1 MVLDHPAAGAK
12 LSLGTDVS
20 TTHVGAVIQ
29 QKPPG
34 SRWRPLGFCSA
45 QLDKAQTNYSVFNRE
60 LLAVVAAIKHFLYM
74 LEGRQFVL
82 FTDHKP
88 LVGGLDVARIRSRLA
103 NSDSCLSSQSLH
115 PASGTSPASRT

>member
-1 MVLDHPAAGAK
+1 MDHPAAGVK

-29 QKPPG
+29 KKPPG
-34 SRWRPLGFCSA
+34 SGWRPLGLFSA
-45 QLDKAQTNYSVFNRE
+45 QLDKAQTNYSIFNME
-60 LLAVVAAIKHFLYM
+60 LLAVVAAIKHVLHM

-88 LVGGLDVARIRSRLA
+88 LVGGLDGTRIRGQLA
-103 NSDSCLSSQSLH
+103 NSDSCLPSLSLH
-115 PASGTSPASRT
+115 PASGTSPASRR